1 MTETDVV
8 QGDQKTS
15 DAEAVMLP
23 NAGRKAEITLLLLL
37 LLNVML
43 GFPGGNSGNATYINQ
58 YDETCSIFSSTW
70 LQVKTLLCIVTSN
83 CNKLHFYKRG
93 EVR

>member
-23 NAGRKAEITLLLLL
+23 NAGRKAEITLLLPLL

-43 GFPGGNSGNATYINQ
+43 GFPGGNSGNATYI
-58 YDETCSIFSSTW
+58 STMKRAVF
-70 LQVKTLLCIVTSN
+70 LVVRG
-83 CNKLHFYKRG
+83 YK
-93 EVR
+93 